1 VEALPDLSTLSDEEL
16 KSLIHELELQESEIS
31 YQRRLLQGRIDILRA
46 ERTDRLR
53 RSTQQGGAPLTD
65 PDKLRDILASKGA
78 PPVEEPAE

>member
-16 KSLIHELELQESEIS
+16 KQLIDELMLQESEIS

-53 RSTQQGGAPLTD
+53 RATQEGGAPLAD
-65 PDKLRDILASKGA
+65 VDKLKDILASKGA